1 MIINRTLY
9 FVWKFLLK
17 RFKDGNILWIF
28 SKELRILPAC
38 EHCDKKFEIVLIA
51 LQKLSSQIYSKQ
63 ASFAGIFKKEAKS
76 LLLSV
81 IVTLYSVLI
90 PVTTADIKGDSEIN
104 KFNSVR
110 EKKLLTSNLCC
121 F

>member
-1 MIINRTLY
+1 MNRTLY

-17 RFKDGNILWIF
+17 RFKAGNIHWIF

-63 ASFAGIFKKEAKS
+63 ASFAGIFLKKRQNHYC
-76 LLLSV
+76 V
-81 IVTLYSVLI
+81 IVTLYSVFI

-104 KFNSVR
+104 KFNSLR
-110 EKKLLTSNLCC
+110 EKT
-121 F
+121 FD

>member
-1 MIINRTLY
+1 MFLLILTDILGVLVRELPQNDCSEYERQSLGFRIQTKMNRTLY

-17 RFKDGNILWIF
+17 RFKAGNIHWIF

-81 IVTLYSVLI
+81 IVTLY
-90 PVTTADIKGDSEIN
+90 
-104 KFNSVR
+104 
-110 EKKLLTSNLCC
+110 
-121 F
+121 